1 MSASC
6 CSAHGRVRCWSK
18 EAIALWYWRFLKIWD
33 NRPLWGKSN
42 LTGKNGWY
50 CRIVFLV
57 SIGEMM
63 SKRSTGKVDLK
74 DERGQ
79 NQREWHV
86 VLLVTSH
93 KKKPSFLLLGPNL
106 DIGFSL
112 EQSGNPNSTSVVKA
126 AELSLFGKSMFIL
139 SSVEKKL

>member
-1 MSASC
+1 
-6 CSAHGRVRCWSK
+6 
-18 EAIALWYWRFLKIWD
+18 
-33 NRPLWGKSN
+33 
-42 LTGKNGWY
+42 
-50 CRIVFLV
+50 
-57 SIGEMM
+57 MM